1 MAAGNDLKTSTDP
14 ASSSPHPQCLT
25 KVSPLRELRLTAVVY
40 KDGREEFI
48 SNPAEFP
55 DTTDP
60 KMRVAHIEE
69 PMGES
74 FANLR

>member
-1 MAAGNDLKTSTDP
+1 
-14 ASSSPHPQCLT
+14 
-25 KVSPLRELRLTAVVY
+25 VVY
-40 KDGREEFI
+40 KDGREEYI

-69 PMGES
+69 PMGMYPYRQYTIV
-74 FANLR
+74 LRQGNVDAPCQLSLTI